1 MNNFF
6 FHATEINALKN
17 HFAPKCHEGVHAYW
31 NGSMTPKVENPLM
44 DHFIHIFLDIVIIY
58 EH

>member
-1 MNNFF
+1 
-6 FHATEINALKN
+6 
-17 HFAPKCHEGVHAYW
+17 VHAYW
-31 NGSMTPKVENPLM
+31 NDSMTPEVENPLM